1 MTRAMPAGLDITD
14 HQWETVSQVL
24 QASVPVCEVWAF
36 GSRVLGRSKSY
47 SDLDLAVLAGRP
59 LSLET
64 RAVLADAFDESDLP
78 FKVDVVDMSSASPA
92 FCAIIESEHLVVQS
106 GV

>member
-14 HQWETVSQVL
+14 HQWETVSRIL

-36 GSRVLGRSKSY
+36 GSRVLGRSKPY
-47 SDLDLAVLAGRP
+47 SDLDLAVLAGQP
-59 LSLET
+59 LSLAT
-64 RAVLADAFDESDLP
+64 RAALTEAFDESDLP
-78 FKVDVVDMSSASPA
+78 FKVDVVDMSAANPG

-106 GV
+106 AA

>member
-1 MTRAMPAGLDITD
+1 MTCAMPAGLDITD
-14 HQWETVSQVL
+14 GEWETVSRIL
-24 QASVPVCEVWAF
+24 QAIIPASEVRAF
-36 GSRVLGRSKSY
+36 GSRVQARAKPY